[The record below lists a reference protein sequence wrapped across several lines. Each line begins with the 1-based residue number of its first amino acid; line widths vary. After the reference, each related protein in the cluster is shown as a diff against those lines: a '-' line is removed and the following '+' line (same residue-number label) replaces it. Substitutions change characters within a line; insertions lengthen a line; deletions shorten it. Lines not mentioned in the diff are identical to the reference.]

1 MTIFKETRTYI
12 CDNEEAADAKIT
24 EERKRAADEGFTI
37 GKTTTVNKVK
47 KAKGEVLAEHTLLSI
62 EYKYCDE
69 WDELEG

>member
-47 KAKGEVLAEHTLLSI
+47 KAKGESCI
-62 EYKYCDE
+62 
-69 WDELEG
+69 W

>member
-1 MTIFKETRTYI
+1 MTLFKETKTYI
-12 CDNEEAADAKIT
+12 CDSEEAADAKIA

-47 KAKGEVLAEHTLLSI
+47 KAKGEIIGEHTLLSI
-62 EYKYCDE
+62 EYKYVEE